1 MKKLLIF
8 TDIHIVPQGEM
19 IIGLDPLERFAQGL
33 QHALSN
39 HPDAERIVIT
49 GDLTHH
55 GTQEEYMRLHDVLS
69 DCPLPISLTL
79 GNHDRRAAFRDVF
92 QNVPVTGEGYVQE
105 SVDLDE
111 TRLILLDTLDEDAAN
126 LHGGLLCEDRL
137 HWMDQAIASAD
148 GRRVILGL
156 HHPPVLTGFPGMD
169 SIGLANRSELASRL
183 AQHDTVVQILAGHI
197 HRTIQGNLAVNETR
211 NIPVFMFKSTCHQ
224 MPMHLTTD
232 DHHISVD
239 EPGAYGI
246 VLNSEDGILV
256 HTEDFTL

>member
-1 MKKLLIF
+1 MKKLLVF
-8 TDIHIVPQGEM
+8 TDIHIVPQGET
-19 IIGLDPLERFAQGL
+19 IIGLDPLERFSQGL
-33 QHALSN
+33 QHALNN

-55 GTQEEYMRLHDVLS
+55 GTHDEYMLLHETLS
-69 DCPLPISLTL
+69 DCPLPLSMTL
-79 GNHDRRAAFRDVF
+79 GNHDRRAAFLEVF
-92 QNVPVTGEGYVQE
+92 QDVSVTDAGFVQE

-111 TRLILLDTLDEDAAN
+111 TRLILLDTLDEDADN

-137 HWMDQAIASAD
+137 NWMDQAIASAD
-148 GRRVILGL
+148 GRNVILGL

-169 SIGLANRSELASRL
+169 SIGLANRSELALRL
-183 AQHDTVVQILAGHI
+183 GRHDNVVQILAGHI
-197 HRTIQGNLAVNETR
+197 HRTIQGSLAVHEAR
-211 NIPVFMFKSTCHQ
+211 NIPVFMFKSPCHQ
-224 MPMHLTTD
+224 MPMHLSTE

-246 VLNSEDGILV
+246 VLNTDDGILV